1 MHLYH
6 IWQNMLMSSFL
17 DKFWGP
23 EAKLSLPPVYTS
35 FFSPCHVPIL
45 SFSLH
50 HVAGHV
56 GNITGEILS
65 TINSP
70 SPYWLTHQHSSPPGR
85 TLSQRPCRQTGMWAA
100 LALRSSGG
108 DGGRGGVGF
117 LSLSVSLVFGAT
129 SHLALAVPSWTDT
142 THGVLP
148 VQHATTTSAW
158 RNPSCLSRPWVLSL
172 LSGWGVSEWQ
182 PYELR
187 PS

>member
-1 MHLYH
+1 MG
-6 IWQNMLMSSFL
+6 SR
-17 DKFWGP
+17 P
-23 EAKLSLPPVYTS
+23 EAKLSLPPPVYTS

-45 SFSLH
+45 SLH

-100 LALRSSGG
+100 LALRSSG

-117 LSLSVSLVFGAT
+117 FSLALSLPLSLVFGAT

-148 VQHATTTSAW
+148 VRRATATSAW
-158 RNPSCLSRPWVLSL
+158 RNPSCLSRPWVLS
-172 LSGWGVSEWQ
+172 
-182 PYELR
+182 
-187 PS
+187 